1 MQNYS
6 MNPASWLRSAVQ
18 LAPIAALVIAPLAAS
33 LLPAQSGKSVVTVRD
48 VGKGAKT
55 WVLLSGTLGGVSG
68 MHRLETR
75 LVASGVRVVTVDV
88 YGLSVDSADVSFAAL
103 ARRVD
108 ATLERLGVKQAH
120 VVGHAHG
127 GGVGLRLAA
136 MYPERVSALDL
147 LDVGALSSNRTSA
160 MGGAVR
166 LAPMLS
172 RMPGGQAFIRTRL
185 VNGIRENSGETE
197 WFDIETERA
206 YTQPVLDN
214 VSRAVAMAERLA
226 RATEPD
232 SIAWLVT
239 RLHVPVTVILGQSPH
254 ATSPSAQHMAALAPL
269 GSRLRVV
276 RLRGVGHFPHEEAPD
291 QVVRALTVTIAVVA
305 KEIEQ

>member
-1 MQNYS
+1 MRNYHI
-6 MNPASWLRSAVQ
+6 NPASLLQSAKGLV
-18 LAPIAALVIAPLAAS
+18 LIAALVIVPLAAS
-33 LLPAQSGKSVVTVRD
+33 LLPAQSGKPVVTVRD
-48 VGKGAKT
+48 AGKGVET

-75 LVASGVRVVTVDV
+75 LVASGVRVVTIDV

-108 ATLERLGVKQAH
+108 ATLERLQVKQAH

-127 GGVGLRLAA
+127 GGVALRLAA
-136 MYPERVSALDL
+136 SFPNRVSALDL
-147 LDVGALSSNRTSA
+147 LEVGALPSNRTPA

-166 LAPMLS
+166 LAPMIS
-172 RMPGGQAFIRTRL
+172 RMPGGNAFIRTRL
-185 VNGIRENSGETE
+185 VNGIRENSGETQ

-214 VSRAVAMAERLA
+214 VSRAVAMAERLGRANEPESVASLVA
-226 RATEPD
+226 R
-232 SIAWLVT
+232 V
-239 RLHVPVTVILGQSPH
+239 RVPVTVVLGQSPH
-254 ATSPSAQHMAALAPL
+254 ATAPSADHLAALAPL

-291 QVVRALTVTIAVVA
+291 QVLRALTVTVAVVS